1 MVRHPLHTAS
11 GLMVSSLLCI
21 VCAAQTSSIRPA
33 ANPILAHADP
43 FITLH
48 PIDGQYL
55 LLATTGHN
63 ITIWHGNTIPTAS
76 SEKKVVFTSP
86 DTMEQ
91 LWSPT
96 LWQMGGHWWIYFTAQ
111 PVGGKHAI
119 YVLESDTSDPLGSYT
134 FCGPV
139 ALGRPAIDPS
149 LLTLKGVNYLM
160 YVTVDR
166 GENAIQLARLK
177 NPLELSG
184 SPASIAEPEYPWEKG
199 AGSTRTYP
207 VDEGP
212 TALYHGGKTFIV
224 FSASDTASPL
234 YCLGL
239 LTYAGGDP
247 LKRESWN
254 KLAKPIFSAMPSNS
268 IYGPG
273 RGTFSIAA
281 DGTYWLL
288 YAAKSTDAPTAS
300 AREIRAQQFTWNAD
314 GTPNFGTPLK
324 DGVIQD
330 SHQALVHSE

>member
-1 MVRHPLHTAS
+1 MLSRTLRAAS
-11 GLMVSSLLCI
+11 MLICSSLLCI
-21 VCAAQTSSIRPA
+21 FCAAQPSSNRPP

-48 PIDGQYL
+48 PISGQYL

-63 ITIWHGNTIPTAS
+63 ITIWHGKTIPTVARE
-76 SEKKVVFTSP
+76 EKIVFTP
-86 DTMEQ
+86 PATMEQ

-96 LWQMGGHWWIYFTAQ
+96 IWQMAGRWWIYFTAQ
-111 PVGGKHAI
+111 QVGGKHAI
-119 YVLESDTSDPLGSYT
+119 YALESDRSDPLGDYT
-134 FCGPV
+134 FRGPLE
-139 ALGRPAIDPS
+139 LGRPAIDPS
-149 LLTLKGVNYLM
+149 LLTLANVNYLM

-166 GENAIQLARLK
+166 GENAIQIARLK

-184 SPASIAEPEYPWEKG
+184 SPALISEPEYPWEKG

-212 TALYHGGKTFIV
+212 TALHHGGRTFVV

-239 LTYAGGDP
+239 LTYTGGDP
-247 LKRESWN
+247 LNRKNWTKSV
-254 KLAKPIFSAMPSNS
+254 KPIFSALPSND

-281 DGTYWLL
+281 DGSDWLL

-300 AREIRAQQFTWNAD
+300 GRQTRAQHFSWNPD
-314 GTPNFGTPLK
+314 GTPNFGAPLK
-324 DGVIQD
+324 DGPIQT
-330 SHQALVHSE
+330 SH